1 MTVEE
6 IFNKIASHMVDGIA
20 YHDELVKG
28 YSFLNLWGYVKCQ
41 EYHYYEE
48 TRNYKQFEHYYVTHY
63 YKLLQITPEKKT
75 LVPATWY
82 KYSMQAVDVGT
93 KRNGIKELLTKWI
106 EWEKDTKKLYEEMYS
121 ELTNLKEVAAAIELQ
136 KYIQD
141 VDEELS
147 AAQKEQLNLESIGY
161 NLDVIID
168 WQDDIKKKYKKKIKN
183 IF

>member
-20 YHDELVKG
+20 YHEELIKG

-48 TRNYKQFEHYYVTHY
+48 ARNYKQLEHYYMTHY
-63 YKLLQITPEKKT
+63 HKLLQITSEKKNPI
-75 LVPATWY
+75 PATWY
-82 KYSMQAVDVGT
+82 KYSMQSVDVGT

-106 EWEKDTKKLYEEMYS
+106 EWEKETKKLYEEMYS
-121 ELTNLKEVAAAIELQ
+121 ELTNLKEAAATIELQ

-147 AAQKEQLNLESIGY
+147 IAQKEQLNLESIGY

-168 WQDDIKKKYKKKIKN
+168 WQDDIRKKYKKKIKN